1 MTKVLGK
8 VLATRRL
15 DFTTDE
21 GEHIQ
26 GRQLYVCI
34 PSDEP
39 GWDGHEVLKIWVPD
53 SAKDAADCAALIH
66 GDTVEIDFNRRG
78 KPYVVDYTPHAS
90 A

>member
-1 MTKVLGK
+1 MKTLAN

-15 DFTTDE
+15 DFTTDD
-21 GEHIQ
+21 GEQIL
-26 GRQLYVCI
+26 GRHLWVCI
-34 PSDEP
+34 PSTEP
-39 GWDGHEVLKIWVPD
+39 DWNGHEVLKIWVSD

-78 KPYVVDYTPHAS
+78 KPYVVNYTPAVT